1 MASIRGFLK
10 QNGNKSFLDFPF
22 CEADL
27 IVIALLSYCN
37 YEQSSIT
44 KNKDLY
50 NSFTNIRD
58 FMDENT
64 KKRITNNFFKPNEF
78 LSFLEMFN
86 KSSRYDNVE
95 LGFFEENKSNRNE
108 IQFFGLTFFI
118 DDKIF
123 VTFRGTDRSV
133 VGWQEDFDLVLKDVI
148 PSQEE
153 AKNYLFKMV
162 NLLKKPVYVLGHS
175 KGGNLAYFAYYFNDI
190 NVQDMVIKV
199 YNLDGP
205 GFKFDTKKLYKK
217 NKDKLVKIVPHDDV
231 VGILLN
237 DPSEL
242 IICKSSEVNV
252 NAHDLLTWQ
261 FDFFNKYKTLTRTKE
276 LTIYSETLRITIN
289 EFIKEIGIDNVKDV
303 KTAIFEIVKINKVKD
318 VIYIYEAALKNIH
331 NGLTEMRRENPEQVK
346 QMEQLI
352 KQFLKLYVKNFR
364 KLEEKR
370 RSSVFKKFSELKEEL
385 K

>member
-78 LSFLEMFN
+78 LSFLEIFN
-86 KSSRYDNVE
+86 KSSRYDDVK

-217 NKDKLVKIVPHDDV
+217 NKEKLVKIVPHDDV

-352 KQFLKLYVKNFR
+352 KQFLKLYAKNFR
-364 KLEEKR
+364 KIEEKR

>member
-27 IVIALLSYCN
+27 VVIALLSYCN
-37 YEQSSIT
+37 YEQSPIT

-78 LSFLEMFN
+78 LSFLEIFN
-86 KSSRYDNVE
+86 KSSRYDDVK
-95 LGFFEENKSNRNE
+95 LGFFEENRSNRNE

-217 NKDKLVKIVPHDDV
+217 NKEKLVKIVPHDDV

-352 KQFLKLYVKNFR
+352 KQFLKLYAKNFR

>member
-78 LSFLEMFN
+78 LSFLEIFN
-86 KSSRYDNVE
+86 KSSRYDDVK
-95 LGFFEENKSNRNE
+95 LGFFEENRSNRNE

-217 NKDKLVKIVPHDDV
+217 NKEKLVKIVPHDDV

-318 VIYIYEAALKNIH
+318 VIYIYEAALKNIY
-331 NGLTEMRRENPEQVK
+331 NGLTEMRKENPEQVK

-352 KQFLKLYVKNFR
+352 KQFLKLYAKNFR

>member
-78 LSFLEMFN
+78 LSFLEIFN
-86 KSSRYDNVE
+86 KSSRYDDVK

-217 NKDKLVKIVPHDDV
+217 NKEKLVKIVPHDDV

-303 KTAIFEIVKINKVKD
+303 KRAIFEIVKINKVKD

-352 KQFLKLYVKNFR
+352 KQFLKLYAKNFR
-364 KLEEKR
+364 KIEEKR

>member
-78 LSFLEMFN
+78 LSFLEIFN
-86 KSSRYDNVE
+86 KSSRYDDVK
-95 LGFFEENKSNRNE
+95 LGFFEENRSNRNE

-276 LTIYSETLRITIN
+276 LTIYSETLKITIN

-303 KTAIFEIVKINKVKD
+303 KRAIFEIVKINKVKD

-352 KQFLKLYVKNFR
+352 KQFLKLYAKNFR

>member
-86 KSSRYDNVE
+86 KSSRYDDVK
-95 LGFFEENKSNRNE
+95 LGFFEENRSNRNE

-123 VTFRGTDRSV
+123 ITFRGTDRSV

-217 NKDKLVKIVPHDDV
+217 NKEKLVKIVPHDDV

-318 VIYIYEAALKNIH
+318 VIYIYEAALKNIY

>member
-27 IVIALLSYCN
+27 VVIALLSYCN

-78 LSFLEMFN
+78 LSFLEIFN
-86 KSSRYDNVE
+86 KSSRYDDVK

-108 IQFFGLTFFI
+108 IQFFGLTFYI

-217 NKDKLVKIVPHDDV
+217 NKEKLVKIVPHDDV

>member
-37 YEQSSIT
+37 YEQSSIS

-78 LSFLEMFN
+78 LSFLEIFN
-86 KSSRYDNVE
+86 KSSRYDDVK

-217 NKDKLVKIVPHDDV
+217 NKEKLVKIVPHDDV

-303 KTAIFEIVKINKVKD
+303 KRAIFEIVKINKVKD

>member
-78 LSFLEMFN
+78 LSFLEIFN

-95 LGFFEENKSNRNE
+95 LGFFEENRSNRNE
-108 IQFFGLTFFI
+108 VQFFGLTFFI

-190 NVQDMVIKV
+190 NVKDMVIKV

-217 NKDKLVKIVPHDDV
+217 NKEKLVKIVPHDDV

-276 LTIYSETLRITIN
+276 LTICSETLRITIN

-303 KTAIFEIVKINKVKD
+303 KRAIFEIVKINKVKD

-352 KQFLKLYVKNFR
+352 KQFLKLYAKNFR

>member
-78 LSFLEMFN
+78 LSFLEIFN
-86 KSSRYDNVE
+86 KSSRYDDVK

-217 NKDKLVKIVPHDDV
+217 NKEKLVKIVPHDDV

-303 KTAIFEIVKINKVKD
+303 KRAIFEIVKINKVKD

-352 KQFLKLYVKNFR
+352 KQFLKLYAKNFR

>member
-78 LSFLEMFN
+78 LSFLEIFN
-86 KSSRYDNVE
+86 KSSRYDDVK
-95 LGFFEENKSNRNE
+95 LGFFEENRSNRNE

-123 VTFRGTDRSV
+123 ITFRGTDRSV

-217 NKDKLVKIVPHDDV
+217 NKEKLVKIVPHDDV

>member
-58 FMDENT
+58 FMDEST
-64 KKRITNNFFKPNEF
+64 KKRITNNFFKPDEF
-78 LSFLEMFN
+78 LSFLEIFN
-86 KSSRYDNVE
+86 KSSRYDDVK
-95 LGFFEENKSNRNE
+95 LGFFEENRSNRNE

-123 VTFRGTDRSV
+123 ITFRGTDRSV

-217 NKDKLVKIVPHDDV
+217 NKEKLVKIVPHDDV

-352 KQFLKLYVKNFR
+352 KQFLKLYAKNFR

>member
-37 YEQSSIT
+37 YEQSPIT

-78 LSFLEMFN
+78 LSFLEIFN

-95 LGFFEENKSNRNE
+95 LGFFEENRSNRNE

-217 NKDKLVKIVPHDDV
+217 NKEKLVKIVPHDDV

-352 KQFLKLYVKNFR
+352 KQFLKLYAKNFR

-370 RSSVFKKFSELKEEL
+370 RSSIFKKFSELKEEL

>member
-78 LSFLEMFN
+78 LSFLEIFN

-95 LGFFEENKSNRNE
+95 LGFFEENRSNRNE

-217 NKDKLVKIVPHDDV
+217 NKEKLVKIVPHDDV

-276 LTIYSETLRITIN
+276 LTIYSETLKITIN

>member
-27 IVIALLSYCN
+27 VVIALLSYCN

-78 LSFLEMFN
+78 LSFLEIFN
-86 KSSRYDNVE
+86 KSSRYDNVK

-217 NKDKLVKIVPHDDV
+217 NKEKLVKIVPHDDV

-242 IICKSSEVNV
+242 IICKSSEANV

>member
-78 LSFLEMFN
+78 LSFLEIFN
-86 KSSRYDNVE
+86 KSSRYDDVK
-95 LGFFEENKSNRNE
+95 LGFFEENRSNRNE

-217 NKDKLVKIVPHDDV
+217 NKEKLVKIVPHDDV

-276 LTIYSETLRITIN
+276 LTIYSETLKITIN

>member
-78 LSFLEMFN
+78 LSFLEIFN
-86 KSSRYDNVE
+86 KSSRYDDVK

-217 NKDKLVKIVPHDDV
+217 NKEKLVKIVPHDDV

-352 KQFLKLYVKNFR
+352 KQFLKLYAKNFR

>member
-78 LSFLEMFN
+78 LSFLEIFN

-95 LGFFEENKSNRNE
+95 LGFFEENRSNRNE

-217 NKDKLVKIVPHDDV
+217 NKEKLVKIVPHDDV

-242 IICKSSEVNV
+242 IICKSSEINV

>member
-64 KKRITNNFFKPNEF
+64 KKRITNYFFKPNEF
-78 LSFLEMFN
+78 LSFLEIFN
-86 KSSRYDNVE
+86 KSSRYDDVK
-95 LGFFEENKSNRNE
+95 LGFFEENRSNRNE

-217 NKDKLVKIVPHDDV
+217 NKEKLVKIVPHDDV

-352 KQFLKLYVKNFR
+352 KQFLKLYAKNFR

>member
-27 IVIALLSYCN
+27 VVIALLSYCN

-86 KSSRYDNVE
+86 KSSRYDDVK
-95 LGFFEENKSNRNE
+95 LGFFEENRSNRNE

-118 DDKIF
+118 DNKIF

-217 NKDKLVKIVPHDDV
+217 NKEKLVKIVPHDDV

-303 KTAIFEIVKINKVKD
+303 KRAIFEIVKINKVKD

>member
-78 LSFLEMFN
+78 LSFLEIFN
-86 KSSRYDNVE
+86 KSSRYDDVK

-190 NVQDMVIKV
+190 NVKDMVIKV

-217 NKDKLVKIVPHDDV
+217 NKEKLVKIVPHDDV

-352 KQFLKLYVKNFR
+352 KQFLKLYAKNFR

>member
-1 MASIRGFLK
+1 M
-10 QNGNKSFLDFPF
+10 
-22 CEADL
+22 
-27 IVIALLSYCN
+27 
-37 YEQSSIT
+37 
-44 KNKDLY
+44 
-50 NSFTNIRD
+50 
-58 FMDENT
+58 
-64 KKRITNNFFKPNEF
+64 
-78 LSFLEMFN
+78 
-86 KSSRYDNVE
+86 
-95 LGFFEENKSNRNE
+95 
-108 IQFFGLTFFI
+108 
-118 DDKIF
+118 
-123 VTFRGTDRSV
+123 
-133 VGWQEDFDLVLKDVI
+133 
-148 PSQEE
+148 
-153 AKNYLFKMV
+153 
-162 NLLKKPVYVLGHS
+162 
-175 KGGNLAYFAYYFNDI
+175 
-190 NVQDMVIKV
+190 QDMVIKV

-217 NKDKLVKIVPHDDV
+217 NKEKLVKIVPHDDV

-352 KQFLKLYVKNFR
+352 KLCEKEKNI
-364 KLEEKR
+364 LEENKALISQKR
-370 RSSVFKKFSELKEEL
+370 IIFLNYVSDAELTVLYNEALATLFPSRYEGFGFPILESFDISAILFKM
-385 K
+385 

>member
-78 LSFLEMFN
+78 LSFLEIFN
-86 KSSRYDNVE
+86 KSSRYDDVK
-95 LGFFEENKSNRNE
+95 LGFFEENRSNRNE

-190 NVQDMVIKV
+190 NVQDMVITV

-217 NKDKLVKIVPHDDV
+217 NKEKLVKIVPHDDV

-352 KQFLKLYVKNFR
+352 KQFLKLYAKNFR

>member
-78 LSFLEMFN
+78 LSFLEIFN

-95 LGFFEENKSNRNE
+95 LGFFEENRSNRNE

-190 NVQDMVIKV
+190 NVQDMVVKV

-217 NKDKLVKIVPHDDV
+217 NKEKLVKIVPHDDV

-318 VIYIYEAALKNIH
+318 VIYIYEAALKNIY
-331 NGLTEMRRENPEQVK
+331 NGLTEMRKENPEQVK

-352 KQFLKLYVKNFR
+352 KQFLKLYAKNFR

>member
-78 LSFLEMFN
+78 LSFLEIFN
-86 KSSRYDNVE
+86 KSSRYDDVK

-123 VTFRGTDRSV
+123 ITFRGTDRSV

-217 NKDKLVKIVPHDDV
+217 NKEKLVKIVPHDDV

-352 KQFLKLYVKNFR
+352 KQFLKLYAKNFR

>member
-95 LGFFEENKSNRNE
+95 LGFFEENRSNRNE

-217 NKDKLVKIVPHDDV
+217 NKEKLVKIVPHDDV

-352 KQFLKLYVKNFR
+352 KQFLKLYAKNFR

>member
-27 IVIALLSYCN
+27 VVIALLSYCN

-95 LGFFEENKSNRNE
+95 LGFFEENRSNRNE

-217 NKDKLVKIVPHDDV
+217 NKEKLVKIVPHDDV

-352 KQFLKLYVKNFR
+352 KQFLKLYAKNFR

>member
-78 LSFLEMFN
+78 LSFLEIFN
-86 KSSRYDNVE
+86 KSSRYDDVK
-95 LGFFEENKSNRNE
+95 LGFFEENRSNRNE

-190 NVQDMVIKV
+190 NVKDMVIKV

-217 NKDKLVKIVPHDDV
+217 NKEKLVKIVPHDDV

>member
-27 IVIALLSYCN
+27 VVIALLSYCN

-78 LSFLEMFN
+78 LSFLEIFN

-95 LGFFEENKSNRNE
+95 LGFFEENRSNRNE

-217 NKDKLVKIVPHDDV
+217 NKEKLVKIVPHDDV

>member
-78 LSFLEMFN
+78 LSFLEIFN
-86 KSSRYDNVE
+86 KSSRYDNVK

-190 NVQDMVIKV
+190 NVKDMVIKV

-217 NKDKLVKIVPHDDV
+217 NKEKLVKIVPHDDV

-352 KQFLKLYVKNFR
+352 KQFLKLYAKNFR

>member
-10 QNGNKSFLDFPF
+10 QNGNKSFLDIPF

-27 IVIALLSYCN
+27 VVIALLSYCN

-86 KSSRYDNVE
+86 KSSRYDNVK

-217 NKDKLVKIVPHDDV
+217 NKEKLVKIVPHDDV

-276 LTIYSETLRITIN
+276 LTIYSETLKITIN

>member
-37 YEQSSIT
+37 YEQSPIT

-78 LSFLEMFN
+78 LSFLEIFN

-95 LGFFEENKSNRNE
+95 LGFFEENRSNRNE

-217 NKDKLVKIVPHDDV
+217 NKEKLVKIVPHDDV

>member
-95 LGFFEENKSNRNE
+95 LGFFEENRSNRNE

-118 DDKIF
+118 DDKFF

-242 IICKSSEVNV
+242 IICKSSEANV

>member
-27 IVIALLSYCN
+27 VVIALLSYCN
-37 YEQSSIT
+37 YEQSPIT

-78 LSFLEMFN
+78 LSFLEIFN
-86 KSSRYDNVE
+86 KSSRYDDVK

-123 VTFRGTDRSV
+123 ITFRGTDRSV

-217 NKDKLVKIVPHDDV
+217 NKEKLVKIVPHDDV

-303 KTAIFEIVKINKVKD
+303 KRAIFEIVKINKVKD

>member
-86 KSSRYDNVE
+86 KSSRYDDVK

-217 NKDKLVKIVPHDDV
+217 NKEKLVKIVPHDDV

-303 KTAIFEIVKINKVKD
+303 KRAIFEIVKINKVKD

>member
-78 LSFLEMFN
+78 LSFLEIFN
-86 KSSRYDNVE
+86 KSSRYDDVK
-95 LGFFEENKSNRNE
+95 LGFFEENRSNRNE

-123 VTFRGTDRSV
+123 ITFRGTDRSV
-133 VGWQEDFDLVLKDVI
+133 VGWQEDFDLALKDVI
-148 PSQEE
+148 PSQEK

-217 NKDKLVKIVPHDDV
+217 NKEKLVKIVPHDDV

-352 KQFLKLYVKNFR
+352 KQFLKLYAKNFR

>member
-78 LSFLEMFN
+78 LSFLEIFN

-95 LGFFEENKSNRNE
+95 LGFFEENRSNRNE

-217 NKDKLVKIVPHDDV
+217 NKEKLIKIVPHDDV

>member
-95 LGFFEENKSNRNE
+95 LGFFEENRSNRNE

-217 NKDKLVKIVPHDDV
+217 NKEKLVKIVPHDDV

>member
-44 KNKDLY
+44 KNKDLC

-78 LSFLEMFN
+78 LSFLEIFN
-86 KSSRYDNVE
+86 KSSRYDDVK

-133 VGWQEDFDLVLKDVI
+133 VGSQEDFALVLKDVI
-148 PSQEE
+148 PSQEK
-153 AKNYLFKMV
+153 AKNYLYKMV

-217 NKDKLVKIVPHDDV
+217 NKEKLVKIVPHDDV

-303 KTAIFEIVKINKVKD
+303 KRAIFEIVKINKVKD